1 MYVNSVTQAM
11 IDRQMATP
19 RCRGPRAGV
28 NERLR
33 YEAKA
38 RCILIFLAT
47 FNAGER
53 EGNPA
58 LALFSTFFYD
68 YPSFFV
74 VLRIATL
81 SMQRRL
87 ALHLEITREVNLLAM
102 ISFFQLRIYVVRR

>member
-1 MYVNSVTQAM
+1 M

-58 LALFSTFFYD
+58 PALFSTFFSRL
-68 YPSFFV
+68 PLLLRL
-74 VLRIATL
+74 VLRIATT

-87 ALHLEITREVNLLAM
+87 ASHLEITREVDLLVNRQFL
-102 ISFFQLRIYVVRR
+102 STENVGQQEQ